1 MRKMLKAANEKHTVQ
16 SEKQKLK
23 GKHISCQKPCK
34 SEYNGKT
41 S

>member
-1 MRKMLKAANEKHTVQ
+1 MLKAANEKYTVQ

-23 GKHISCQKPCK
+23 GKQISGQKPCK
-34 SEYNGKT
+34 SEDDGKT